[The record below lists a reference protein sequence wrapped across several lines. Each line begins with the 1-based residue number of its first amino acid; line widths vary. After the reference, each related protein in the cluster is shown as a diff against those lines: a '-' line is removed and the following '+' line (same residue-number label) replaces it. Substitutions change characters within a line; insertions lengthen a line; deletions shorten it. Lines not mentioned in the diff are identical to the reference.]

1 MTTTEPAPPVTSVP
15 QTPPSEPPAMTK
27 REVLEALS
35 GLFLGLFVT
44 LLSSTVVSAALP
56 TIISELGGGQSAY
69 TWVITSTLLA
79 TTASTPIWGKLAD
92 LLNRKLLVQIAL
104 TMFVGS
110 SALAGLSQS
119 SAMLIGFRVLQ
130 GLGAGGMTA
139 LAVVVIADIISPR
152 ERGRYMGY
160 MGAVMGLAT
169 VSGPLLGGVI
179 TDTSWLGWRWCFY
192 VGVPFAAAALILLQ
206 KTLHLPA
213 RPARKVTIDYLG
225 AVLITAGV
233 SCLLIWVSLAGQ
245 NFAWGSWQTA
255 AMVIGGVVLLALAVL
270 VESRAA
276 EPIIP
281 LSLFR
286 NRTVVLAIIASV
298 AVGVALFGT
307 TVFLTQYM
315 QIGRGK
321 SATVS
326 GLLTFPMMIGVIGA
340 STVVGRIITRTG
352 FYKRYM
358 LAGGVL
364 LPVGLALMGT
374 IHYDTP
380 IVLVGVYM
388 LVLGTGVGM
397 LMQNLVLA
405 VQNVVPARQLG
416 AASSNIAFFRT
427 MGGAIGVS
435 GLGAL
440 LGSRIAT
447 LLPERLAAAG
457 IPASALGGGSGELP
471 ETKLLPP
478 AIRTIVESSYAD
490 SIAEAFLVA
499 APIALIALIAVFF
512 LKEVPLSTKTA
523 AQQLAAETAA
533 QDATLG
539 AAAPGQDTASRDTA
553 DDRSETHEPASAERA
568 REGASALAGVDPAA
582 VRTGRLS

>member
-1 MTTTEPAPPVTSVP
+1 MTMSDIKNPPTAAASAPADIH
-15 QTPPSEPPAMTK
+15 PAMSH
-27 REVLEALS
+27 RQVLEALS
-35 GLFLGLFVT
+35 GLLLGLFVT

-56 TIISELGGGQSAY
+56 RIISELGGGQSAY

-104 TMFVGS
+104 IMFVVS

-119 SAMLIGFRVLQ
+119 AAMLIGFRVLQ

-139 LAVVVIADIISPR
+139 LSVIVIADIISPR

-169 VSGPLLGGVI
+169 VSGPLLGGLI

-192 VGVPFAAAALILLQ
+192 VGVPFAGAALVLLQ

-213 RPARKVTIDYLG
+213 RVKRVVKIDYLG
-225 AVLITAGV
+225 AALLTAGV
-233 SCLLIWVSLAGQ
+233 SLLLIWVSLGGQ

-255 AMVIGGVVLLALAVL
+255 VMVIGGLLALALAVL
-270 VESRAA
+270 VESKVD

-286 NRTVVLAIIASV
+286 NRTVVLAIVASV
-298 AVGVALFGT
+298 AVGIALFGT

-321 SATVS
+321 SATLS
-326 GLLTFPMMIGVIGA
+326 GLLTIPMMLGLIGS
-340 STVVGRIITRTG
+340 STIVGRIITATG
-352 FYKRYM
+352 RYKRYM
-358 LAGGVL
+358 LIGAVM
-364 LPVGLALMGT
+364 LPAGLAMMGT

-380 IVLVGVYM
+380 ILLVAVYMFVVGV
-388 LVLGTGVGM
+388 GVGM

-405 VQNVVPARQLG
+405 VQNVVPARELG
-416 AASSNIAFFRT
+416 AASSNVAFFRT

-435 GLGAL
+435 ALGAV
-440 LGSRIAT
+440 LGNKIAA
-447 LLPERLAAAG
+447 LLPERLAHAG
-457 IPASALGGGSGELP
+457 LDIAALGGHSGQLP
-471 ETKLLPP
+471 EIRLLP
-478 AIRTIVESSYAD
+478 AAVRTVVESSYAD
-490 SIAEAFLVA
+490 GIAEVFLIA
-499 APIALIALIAVFF
+499 APIALIALVAVAF
-512 LKEVPLSTKTA
+512 LKEVPLSTRTA
-523 AQQLAAETAA
+523 AQQLVEETA
-533 QDATLG
+533 TENP
-539 AAAPGQDTASRDTA
+539 APVPV
-553 DDRSETHEPASAERA
+553 ESA
-568 REGASALAGVDPAA
+568 
-582 VRTGRLS
+582 

>member
-1 MTTTEPAPPVTSVP
+1 MPSTDLTPQPAQAGPA
-15 QTPPSEPPAMTK
+15 AMTH

-35 GLFLGLFVT
+35 GLLLGLFVT

-56 TIISELGGGQSAY
+56 RIISDLGGGQTAY
-69 TWVITSTLLA
+69 TWVITATLLS

-92 LLNRKLLVQIAL
+92 LLNRKLLVQISL
-104 TMFVGS
+104 VLFVAS

-119 SAMLIGFRVLQ
+119 AAVLIAFRVVQ

-160 MGAVMGLAT
+160 VGAVMGLAT

-192 VGVPFAAAALILLQ
+192 VGVPFAAVAVVLLQ
-206 KTLHLPA
+206 KTLHLPP
-213 RPARKVTIDYLG
+213 RPKRVVTIDYLG
-225 AVLITAGV
+225 AALITAGV

-255 AMVIGGVVLLALAVL
+255 VMVVGGLVLLALAVL
-270 VESRAA
+270 VESRAT

-281 LSLFR
+281 LALFR
-286 NRTVVLAIIASV
+286 NRTVVLAIVASV

-326 GLLTFPMMIGVIGA
+326 GLLTFPMMVGMIGS

-352 FYKRYM
+352 VYKRYM
-358 LAGGVL
+358 LVGAVL

-374 IHYDTP
+374 IHYDTSLLL
-380 IVLVGVYM
+380 IGGYM
-388 LVLGTGVGM
+388 LVLGAGVGM

-405 VQNVVPARQLG
+405 VQNVVPARELG
-416 AASSNIAFFRT
+416 AASSNVAFFRT

-435 GLGAL
+435 ALGAL
-440 LGSRIAT
+440 LGNRIAT
-447 LLPERLAAAG
+447 LLPERLADAG
-457 IPASALGGGSGELP
+457 VPLSALGGDKGQLP
-471 ETKLLPP
+471 ETRLLP
-478 AIRTIVESSYAD
+478 RTLRIVVESSYAD
-490 SIAEAFLVA
+490 GIAEAFLVA
-499 APIALIALIAVFF
+499 APIALIALVAVIF
-512 LKEVPLSTKTA
+512 LKEVPLSTRTA
-523 AQQLAAETAA
+523 AQQLVEEAGAAEVHPQPDGSSVA
-533 QDATLG
+533 
-539 AAAPGQDTASRDTA
+539 
-553 DDRSETHEPASAERA
+553 ENHEPLSAERA
-568 REGASALAGVDPAA
+568 RETAGAVAGVDPAA
-582 VRTGRLS
+582 NRPGRLG

>member
-1 MTTTEPAPPVTSVP
+1 MTTITDSAPTS
-15 QTPPSEPPAMTK
+15 TSADAPAMSH
-27 REVLEALS
+27 RQVLEALS

-56 TIISELGGGQSAY
+56 RIISDLGGGQSAY

-79 TTASTPIWGKLAD
+79 MTASTPIWGKLAD
-92 LLNRKLLVQIAL
+92 LLNRKMLVQIAL
-104 TMFVGS
+104 TLFVAG
-110 SALAGLSQS
+110 SALAGLSQN
-119 SAMLIGFRVLQ
+119 APTLIAFRVVQ

-152 ERGRYMGY
+152 QRGRYMGY

-192 VGVPFAAAALILLQ
+192 VGVPFAAAALVLLQ

-213 RPARKVTIDYLG
+213 RPKRVVKIDYLG
-225 AVLITAGV
+225 ALLITAGV
-233 SCLLIWVSLAGQ
+233 SCLLIWVSLGGQ
-245 NFAWGSWQTA
+245 DFAWGSWQTA
-255 AMVIGGVVLLALAVL
+255 VMVIGGIVLLALAVL
-270 VESRAA
+270 VESRTR

-286 NRTVVLAIIASV
+286 NRTVVLAIAASI
-298 AVGVALFGT
+298 AVGVAMYGT

-321 SATVS
+321 SATLS
-326 GLLTFPMMIGVIGA
+326 GLLTFPMMVGLIA
-340 STVVGRIITRTG
+340 SSTIVGRIITRTG

-358 LAGGVL
+358 LLGAVL
-364 LPVGLALMGT
+364 LPLGLVLMGT
-374 IHYDTP
+374 IHYNTSL
-380 IVLVGVYM
+380 VLVGFYM
-388 LVLGTGVGM
+388 FILGAGVGM

-405 VQNVVPARQLG
+405 VQNVVPARELG

-435 GLGAL
+435 ALGAL

-447 LLPERLAAAG
+447 TLPERLAAAG
-457 IPASALGGGSGELP
+457 IPIGPLGGANGDLP
-471 ETKLLPP
+471 EPRLLP
-478 AIRTIVESSYAD
+478 AAVRTIVESSYAD
-490 SIAEAFLVA
+490 GIAEVFLVA
-499 APIALIALIAVFF
+499 APIALIALIAVAF
-512 LKEVPLSTKTA
+512 LKEVPLSTRTA
-523 AQQLAAETAA
+523 SQQLAEEAGA
-533 QDATLG
+533 LG
-539 AAAPGQDTASRDTA
+539 PVVLEKDVAAP
-553 DDRSETHEPASAERA
+553 EPEAAGRA
-568 REGASALAGVDPAA
+568 RETASAAA
-582 VRTGRLS
+582 RADSPGRGRI